1 MDAEDLVVREAL
13 EMIEDMGAELSLSLS
28 VSSDEAEED
37 VHAVESSRGAQ
48 PARPPSHLIN

>member
-1 MDAEDLVVREAL
+1 MAMDAEDLVVREAL

-48 PARPPSHLIN
+48 GGADGR